1 MRKRLNLSYLVFIF
15 LFGLLINLTIPFLN
29 PAQAADDGTYGLNT
43 TAASVNAFSGAASQ
57 GDAYYNTFFQSKIG
71 QIVGLVLS
79 FIGVAFLILMIYA
92 GITWMTAQGN
102 DQTISKA
109 KDLIVSSIIG
119 LIIVLA
125 AYAITSFIGAQILQ

>member
-1 MRKRLNLSYLVFIF
+1 MRKRLNLSYLLFIF

-29 PAQAADDGTYGLNT
+29 SAQAADDGSYGLNT
-43 TAASVNAFSGAASQ
+43 TAASVNAFSSAANQ
-57 GDAYYNTFFQSKIG
+57 PDAYYETFFQSKIG
-71 QIVGLVLS
+71 QIIGLVLS

>member
-1 MRKRLNLSYLVFIF
+1 MF
-15 LFGLLINLTIPFLN
+15 
-29 PAQAADDGTYGLNT
+29 
-43 TAASVNAFSGAASQ
+43 
-57 GDAYYNTFFQSKIG
+57 YNTFFQSKIG
-71 QIVGLVLS
+71 QIIGLVLS
-79 FIGVAFLILMIYA
+79 FIGVVFLVLMIYA